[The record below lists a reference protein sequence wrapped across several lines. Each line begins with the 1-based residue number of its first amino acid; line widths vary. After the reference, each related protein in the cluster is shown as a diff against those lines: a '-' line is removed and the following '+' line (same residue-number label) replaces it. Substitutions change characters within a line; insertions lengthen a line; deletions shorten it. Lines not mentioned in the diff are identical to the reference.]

1 MARSGRY
8 KVKFRRRREGK
19 TDYVKRLAILKSGL
33 PRMVIRRTNRYI
45 VVQFIKFRQEGDE
58 VVAYAFSKELR
69 KYGWPYSGKSLPA
82 AYLTGY
88 LAGLRAKEAGIER
101 AVLDLGRYPST
112 RGSRLYAALKGAL
125 DAGIEVPHS
134 PEILPEEDRIK
145 GEHISS
151 WAIKLKQ
158 ENEEFYKRQFSY
170 YIKNNLEPER
180 IPETFELVLSQIREG
195 KSEE

>member
-33 PRMVIRRTNRYI
+33 PRMVVRRTNRYI
-45 VVQFIKFRQEGDE
+45 VVQFTRFRQEGDE
-58 VVAYAFSKELR
+58 VIAYAFSKELR
-69 KYGWPYSGKSLPA
+69 KYGWLYSGKSLPA

-145 GEHISS
+145 GKHISS
-151 WAIKLKQ
+151 WATKLKQ
-158 ENEEFYKRQFSY
+158 EDEEFYKRQFSY

-195 KSEE
+195 KARD

>member
-33 PRMVIRRTNRYI
+33 PRMVVRRTNRYI

-69 KYGWPYSGKSLPA
+69 KYGWPYSGKSLPS

-151 WAIKLKQ
+151 WATKLKQ